1 MTRRLFILSC
11 LGSILI
17 ILACNKPNDLG
28 SFLEEEDKIDVFF
41 DSIPILATIMNDP
54 KSPTWQVNE
63 TLIPT
68 HVAGKLED
76 PIFGQVKADISFQVG
91 IESEPNFAGAQL
103 DSVVLSIAYDT
114 INKTYGPVFENAGLE
129 VYTLEQ
135 KLDRDSVY
143 YTNSE
148 LAFGSN
154 LLGVKDVF
162 QPNYTDSLRIAEPL
176 SNGNGHDTV
185 DYVPHFR
192 VHLSESGDAL
202 GQQLLALTQDDFAS
216 NEIFRERFRGL
227 VIKPTDAAGMM
238 VHFDMFSRLTR
249 INLYYTQN
257 DTAKVMRF
265 PILQDLVAV
274 NTYEHDLSGS
284 PAEQALENPQA
295 FDSLLMIQSL
305 AGPSVRI
312 EIKDLNGIESAVI
325 NNATLVLPLGYLAAA
340 DTSSYPPIQ
349 QLIIEELKEDGEQE
363 LIVDIGQ
370 LLYSRDLTSL
380 FGGNLIIDE
389 SGQAMYSFSVT
400 RHMQKMALG
409 EVSQTMVISSLF
421 KGSIPTRSIVVGAG
435 ASLGARLNIT
445 YTDL

>member
-1 MTRRLFILSC
+1 MIRRLFILSF
-11 LGSILI
+11 LGITLI

-28 SFLEEEDKIDVFF
+28 SFLEEEDKIDVFYE
-41 DSIPILATIMNDP
+41 SIPILATIMNDA

-68 HVAGKLED
+68 HVAGKLQD
-76 PIFGQVKADISFQVG
+76 PIFGAVEADINFQVG

-135 KLDRDSVY
+135 KLIRDSVY
-143 YTNSE
+143 YTNST
-148 LAFGSN
+148 LAAGSD

-162 QPNYTDSLRIAEPL
+162 QPNYIDSLLIAEPL
-176 SNGNGHDTV
+176 TNGNGHDTV
-185 DYVPHFR
+185 KYIPHLR
-192 VHLSESGDAL
+192 VRLSESGEAM
-202 GQQLLALTQDDFAS
+202 GKQLLALTKDDFAS
-216 NEIFRERFRGL
+216 NEIFRERFKGL
-227 VIKPTDAAGMM
+227 VIKSTDAAGMM
-238 VHFDMFSRLTR
+238 VHFDMFNRLTR

-265 PILQDLVAV
+265 PVLQDLAAV
-274 NTYEHDLSGS
+274 NTYRHDFSGS
-284 PAEQALENPQA
+284 PAGQALENPQA
-295 FDSLLMIQSL
+295 FDSLLMMQSM

-312 EIKDLNGIESAVI
+312 DIRDLNGIESAVI

-340 DTSSYPPIQ
+340 DTSSYPPIE

-363 LIVDIGQ
+363 VIADIGP
-370 LLYSRDLTSL
+370 LLYNRDLSSL
-380 FGGNLIIDE
+380 FGGELMIDE
-389 SGQAMYSFSVT
+389 SGQALYSFNVT
-400 RHMQKMALG
+400 RHMQKMARG
-409 EVSQTMVISSLF
+409 EVSQTMLISNLF

-435 ASLGARLNIT
+435 ASSGTRLNIT